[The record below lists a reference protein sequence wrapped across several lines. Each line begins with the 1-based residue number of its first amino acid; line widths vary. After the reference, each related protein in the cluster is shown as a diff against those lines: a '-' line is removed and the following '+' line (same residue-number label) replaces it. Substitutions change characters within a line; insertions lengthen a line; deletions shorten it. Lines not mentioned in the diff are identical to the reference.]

1 MKVSKLK
8 REKIKII
15 EEIIELSKKQEQ
27 LLESMLDDDSLQ
39 LYRTTVL
46 REYYE
51 EELAKLKAKNKKAI
65 KWH

>member
-27 LLESMLDDDSLQ
+27 LLESVLDDDSRQ
-39 LYRTTVL
+39 LYRTTVR

-51 EELAKLKAKNKKAI
+51 EELAKLKAKNKKVM
-65 KWH
+65 K